1 MAAPRLVP
9 SDSMLRRYV
18 ERGMTHQQIADLI
31 TKETG
36 IPIARSTISAA
47 LSRAGL
53 TQRVRYDEVIPWNP
67 IKAIHNRH
75 YALTMLRLE
84 ARRLASIP
92 LTEEQ
97 EKRLAAWKEKLD
109 SENAVVVYL
118 PNTEDGFFYVK
129 KKPSEKGKLI
139 RFP

>member
-9 SDSMLRRYV
+9 SDSMLQKYV
-18 ERGMTHQQIADLI
+18 ERGLTHQQIADLV

-36 IPIARSTISAA
+36 VPIARSTISAA

-53 TQRVRYDEVIPWNP
+53 TARVRYDKVIPWNP
-67 IKAIHNRH
+67 IKAVHNRH
-75 YALTMLRLE
+75 YALAMLRLE
-84 ARRLASIP
+84 ARRQGGVA

-97 EKRLAAWKEKLD
+97 EQRLASWKAKLK
-109 SENAVVVYL
+109 SEDAVIVYL
-118 PNTEDGFFYVK
+118 PDSEDGFYYVK
-129 KKPSEKGKLI
+129 RKKSDGNSLI

>member
-9 SDSMLRRYV
+9 SDSMLQKYV
-18 ERGMTHQQIADLI
+18 ERGLTHQQIADLI

-36 IPIARSTISAA
+36 VPIARSTVSAA

-53 TQRVRYDEVIPWNP
+53 TDRVRYDEVIPWKP

-75 YALTMLRLE
+75 YALAMLRLE
-84 ARRLASIP
+84 ARRQGGLT

-97 EKRLAAWKEKLD
+97 AKRLESWKAKLEE
-109 SENAVVVYL
+109 ENALVVYL
-118 PNTEDGFFYVK
+118 PDTEDGFYYVK
-129 KKPSEKGKLI
+129 RKPSEKDSLI
-139 RFP
+139 RYL

>member
-9 SDSMLRRYV
+9 SDSMLQKYV
-18 ERGMTHQQIADLI
+18 ERGLTHQQIADLI

-36 IPIARSTISAA
+36 VPIARSTVSAA

-53 TQRVRYDEVIPWNP
+53 TDRVRYDEVIPWKP

-75 YALTMLRLE
+75 YALAMLRLE
-84 ARRLASIP
+84 ARRQGGLT

-97 EKRLAAWKEKLD
+97 AKRLESWKAKLEE
-109 SENAVVVYL
+109 ENALVVYL
-118 PNTEDGFFYVK
+118 PDTEDGFYYVK
-129 KKPSEKGKLI
+129 RKPSEKDSLI
-139 RFP
+139 RYP